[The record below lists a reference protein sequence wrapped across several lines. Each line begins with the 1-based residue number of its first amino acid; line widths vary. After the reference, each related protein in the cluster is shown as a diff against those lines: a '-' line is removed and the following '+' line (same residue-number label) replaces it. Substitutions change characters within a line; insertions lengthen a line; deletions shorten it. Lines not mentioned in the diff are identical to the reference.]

1 MNMKLKTKIKEF
13 RAELDI
19 SQGELAAM
27 VGVKRE
33 TISRLERGL
42 YIPSLKLAMD
52 IAKVFCESV
61 EELFFFNFED

>member
-42 YIPSLKLAMD
+42 YTPSLKLAMD
-52 IAKVFCESV
+52 IAKVFCVSV